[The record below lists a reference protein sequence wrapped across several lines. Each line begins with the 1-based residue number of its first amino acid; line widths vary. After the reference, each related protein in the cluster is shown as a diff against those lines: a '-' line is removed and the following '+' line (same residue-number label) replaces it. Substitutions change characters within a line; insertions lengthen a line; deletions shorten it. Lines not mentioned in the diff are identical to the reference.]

1 MGGEQRGGGPS
12 SRRWLLSGRALV
24 GGVFLGA
31 LATLVA
37 GIVVSLFLA
46 LSEWEGPSH
55 AMMQAI
61 NYGSVILGGALAG
74 RMAGR
79 VGWIH
84 GALVGFFYVVLL
96 SLPAGRRGIL
106 VLASSE
112 FLLRALGLCAA
123 AMAGGMLGVSTS
135 KHPG

>member
-1 MGGEQRGGGPS
+1 
-12 SRRWLLSGRALV
+12 
-24 GGVFLGA
+24 
-31 LATLVA
+31 
-37 GIVVSLFLA
+37 
-46 LSEWEGPSH
+46 
-55 AMMQAI
+55 
-61 NYGSVILGGALAG
+61 
-74 RMAGR
+74 
-79 VGWIH
+79 
-84 GALVGFFYVVLL
+84 LVGFFYVVLL